1 MKNVLIIGGNGYVG
15 SRLRQ
20 VLAQDYTV
28 ESVDCCWYNYDLT
41 SIRLDYHKLTQEYL
55 EQFDAVVLLA
65 GHSSVASCVGPIDSP
80 WLNNVTNFTDLAARL
95 RYKNIPLIYAS
106 SASVYGNSLPGQLFV
121 ESNNRFIPVN
131 NYDITKYTL
140 DLTAS
145 VAGLRGQ
152 MIMGLRFGTVNGW
165 APNLRADVMIN
176 AMYNAASTQGKIT
189 VTNKHINRA
198 LLGIEDLCR
207 GVAHCIERPV
217 AGIYNMASFNAT
229 VEYIATTVAE
239 ELAVP
244 VVDKGVTANAY
255 DFGLDTTLFQQTF
268 GFTFTETPSTIVNSL
283 KERYAESHIERRD
296 NYMIYQWEKENDY
309 RTR

>member
-20 VLAQDYTV
+20 VLAQIYTV
-28 ESVDCCWYNYDLT
+28 ASVDCCWYNYDET
-41 SIRLDYHKLTQEYL
+41 SKRTDYHKLTQEYL

-65 GHSSVASCVGPIDSP
+65 GHGSVASCNGDIQSP
-80 WLNNVTNFTDLAARL
+80 WLNNVTNFTDLAAKL
-95 RYKNIPLIYAS
+95 SWKNIPLIYAS

-121 ESNNRFIPVN
+121 ESNKRFIPVN

-140 DLTAS
+140 DLEAQI
-145 VAGLRGQ
+145 AINQGQ
-152 MIMGLRFGTVNGW
+152 TIMGLRFGTVNGW

-176 AMYNAASTQGKIT
+176 AMYNSAKSQGKIT
-189 VTNKHINRA
+189 VFNKHINRA

-207 GVAHCIERPV
+207 GIAQCIERPQ

-229 VEYIATTVAE
+229 VEYIAATVAE
-239 ELAVP
+239 ELAVQ

-268 GFTFTETPSTIVNSL
+268 GFTFTETPATIVDSL
-283 KERYAESHIERRD
+283 IKKYDLSHVERRD
-296 NYMIYQWEKENDY
+296 NYMIYHWEKEYDY

>member
-1 MKNVLIIGGNGYVG
+1 MKNILIIGGNGYVG

-20 VLAQDYTV
+20 VLAQDYAI
-28 ESVDCCWYNYDLT
+28 ESVDCCWYNYDLNST
-41 SIRLDYHKLTQEYL
+41 RIDYHKLTQEYL
-55 EQFDAVVLLA
+55 ETFDAVVLLA
-65 GHSSVASCVGPIDSP
+65 GHSSVASCVGPIQDP
-80 WLNNVTNFTDLAARL
+80 WLNNVTNFTDLAAKL
-95 RYKNIPLIYAS
+95 SWKNIPLIYAS

-121 ESNNRFIPVN
+121 ESNRRFIPVN

-140 DLTAS
+140 DLEAQ
-145 VAGLRGQ
+145 VAIGRGQ
-152 MIMGLRFGTVNGW
+152 TVMGLRFGTVNGW

-176 AMYNAASTQGKIT
+176 AMYSTARSKNEIT

-207 GVAHCIERPV
+207 GIAHCIERPV

-244 VVDKGVTANAY
+244 VVDRGTTANVY
-255 DFGLDTTLFQQTF
+255 DFGLDTTLFQETF

>member
-20 VLAQDYTV
+20 VLAQIYTIS
-28 ESVDCCWYNYDLT
+28 SVDCCWYNYDET
-41 SIRLDYHKLTQEYL
+41 SNRIDYHKLTQEYL
-55 EQFDAVVLLA
+55 EQFDAVILLA
-65 GHSSVASCVGPIDSP
+65 GHGSVASCNGDIQSP
-80 WLNNVTNFTDLAARL
+80 WLNNVTNFTDLTAKL
-95 RYKNIPLIYAS
+95 SWKNIPLIYAS

-121 ESNNRFIPVN
+121 ESNKRFIPVN

-140 DLTAS
+140 DLEAQI
-145 VAGLRGQ
+145 AINQGQ
-152 MIMGLRFGTVNGW
+152 TIMGLRFGTVNGW

-176 AMYNAASTQGKIT
+176 AMYNTAKSQGKIT

-207 GVAHCIERPV
+207 GITHCIERPR

-229 VEYIATTVAE
+229 VDNIATTVAK

-244 VVDKGVTANAY
+244 VVDKGKTANVY
-255 DFGLDTTLFQQTF
+255 DFGLDTTLFQETF
-268 GFTFTETPSTIVNSL
+268 GFTFTETPATIVDSL
-283 KERYAESHIERRD
+283 IKKYDQSHVERRD
-296 NYMIYQWEKENDY
+296 NYMIYQWEKEYD